1 MNERKRKVVAGL
13 QPAYIL
19 LSHRGRNEARV
30 AVPVLPERTPVLPS
44 PGGRGFFNYSLSP
57 WGEGEGE
64 GKRSPL

>member
-30 AVPVLPERTPVLPS
+30 AVPVLPERTPALPW
-44 PGGRGFFNYSLSP
+44 RERFFNYSLSP